1 MLIST
6 PEVNGMATPAIS
18 LSTFII
24 LSIFCESSDK
34 FLTLRGLSGNFG
46 NSRNG
51 LNVNIKKSIKMIIL
65 VVNCGS
71 SSLKYQ
77 LLDMKNDEVYDLLA
91 KGLVERIGME
101 VGCLK
106 HQASGKEKLVK
117 EMPIAD
123 HTVGIQAVID
133 ALLDKEYG
141 VLTTLEDIEAVG
153 HRVVHGAEEF
163 VGSQLITDEV
173 VAQLEKCSVFA
184 PLHNPAN
191 ILGIKAVSAVLPTVP
206 QVGVFDTAF
215 HQTMPAYA
223 YMYALPYEY
232 YDKYRIRRY
241 GFHGTSHKYVSAK
254 GAKFAGLDLGYSKII
269 TCHLG
274 NGSSIAAVVN
284 GKSIDT
290 TMGFTP
296 LEGLLMGTRS
306 GSVDPDVVTYIQE
319 KEGLTTAQMSN
330 ILNKKSGFLG
340 LSCVSSDARDLDEAA
355 NEGNPKAKLTLK
367 KLTYEIT
374 KYIGAYAAAMNGVDL
389 IVFTGGIG
397 ENNSRLRR
405 RVCENL
411 TYLGVKFD
419 YDANVA
425 RGEDTMLTTPD
436 SKVKVA
442 LITTNEELMIAR
454 DTMHIVQNEEE

>member
-1 MLIST
+1 
-6 PEVNGMATPAIS
+6 
-18 LSTFII
+18 
-24 LSIFCESSDK
+24 
-34 FLTLRGLSGNFG
+34 
-46 NSRNG
+46 
-51 LNVNIKKSIKMIIL
+51 MIIL
-65 VVNCGS
+65 VLNCGS

-106 HQASGKEKLVK
+106 HQAAGKEKFEK
-117 EMPIAD
+117 EMPIEN
-123 HTVGIQAVID
+123 HTVGIKAVLE
-133 ALLDKEYG
+133 ALLDKEHG
-141 VLTTLEDIEAVG
+141 VLSTLEDIEAVG

-163 VGSQLITDEV
+163 VCSQLITDKV

-191 ILGIKAVSAVLPTVP
+191 ILGIKAVSEVLPTVP

-215 HQTMPAYA
+215 HQSMPSHA
-223 YMYALPYEY
+223 YMYGLPYEY
-232 YDKYRIRRY
+232 YEKYGIRRY

-254 GAKFAGLDLGYSKII
+254 GAKFAGLDLENSKII

-274 NGSSIAAVVN
+274 NGSSIAAVLN
-284 GKSIDT
+284 GKSVDT

-296 LEGLLMGTRS
+296 LEGLIMGTRS

-319 KEGLTTAQMSN
+319 KEGLSAAEMSKL
-330 ILNKKSGFLG
+330 LNKKSGFLG
-340 LSCVSSDARDLDEAA
+340 LSCLSSDARDLDDAA
-355 NEGNPKAKLTLK
+355 NEGNPKAKLVLK

-411 TYLGVKFD
+411 AFLGLKFD
-419 YDANVA
+419 YDANAV
-425 RGEDTMLTTPD
+425 RGVDTIITLPD
-436 SKVKVA
+436 SQVKAA

>member
-1 MLIST
+1 
-6 PEVNGMATPAIS
+6 
-18 LSTFII
+18 
-24 LSIFCESSDK
+24 
-34 FLTLRGLSGNFG
+34 
-46 NSRNG
+46 
-51 LNVNIKKSIKMIIL
+51 MIIL
-65 VVNCGS
+65 VLNCGS

-77 LLDMKNDEVYDLLA
+77 LLDMKGDEVYDLMA

-101 VGCLK
+101 VGCIK
-106 HQASGKEKLVK
+106 HQASGKEKFEK
-117 EMPIAD
+117 EMPIED

-141 VLTTLEDIEAVG
+141 VLKSLEDIEAVG

-163 VGSQLITDEV
+163 VCSQLITDKV
-173 VAQLEKCSVFA
+173 IAQLEKCSVFA

-191 ILGIKAVSAVLPTVP
+191 ILGIRAVSAVLPEVP

-223 YMYALPYEY
+223 YMYGLPYEY
-232 YDKYRIRRY
+232 YEKYGIRRY

-254 GAKFAGLDLGYSKII
+254 GAKFAGLDINDSKII

-274 NGSSIAAVVN
+274 NGSSIAAVMN
-284 GKSIDT
+284 GKSVDT

-296 LEGLLMGTRS
+296 LEGLIMGTRC
-306 GSVDPDVVTYIQE
+306 GNIDPEVVTYIQE
-319 KEGLTTAQMSN
+319 KEGLSASEMSKVM
-330 ILNKKSGFLG
+330 NKKSGMLG
-340 LSCVSSDARDLDEAA
+340 LSCLSSDCRDLSEAA
-355 NEGNPKAKLTLK
+355 DGGNAKAKLTLK
-367 KLTYEIT
+367 KLTYDIT
-374 KYIGAYAAAMNGVDL
+374 KFIGAYAAAMNGVDL

-397 ENNSRLRR
+397 ENNSRIRR

-411 TYLGVKFD
+411 TYLGLKFD
-419 YDANVA
+419 YDANAV
-425 RGEDTMLTTPD
+425 RGEDTIITLPY

-454 DTMHIVQNEEE
+454 DTMHIVQNEE

>member
-1 MLIST
+1 
-6 PEVNGMATPAIS
+6 
-18 LSTFII
+18 
-24 LSIFCESSDK
+24 
-34 FLTLRGLSGNFG
+34 
-46 NSRNG
+46 
-51 LNVNIKKSIKMIIL
+51 MIIL
-65 VVNCGS
+65 VLNCGS

-101 VGCLK
+101 TGCLK
-106 HQASGKEKLVK
+106 HQAAGKEKLVR
-117 EMPIAD
+117 EMPVSD
-123 HTVGIQAVID
+123 HTVGMHAVLD
-133 ALLDKEYG
+133 ALMDKEYG
-141 VLTTLEDIEAVG
+141 VLETLEDIEAVG

-163 VGSQLITDEV
+163 MCSQLVTDEV
-173 VAQLEKCSVFA
+173 VAQLEKCSVCA

-191 ILGIKAVSAVLPTVP
+191 ILGIKAVSAALPTVP
-206 QVGVFDTAF
+206 QVAVFDTAF
-215 HQTMPAYA
+215 HHTMPAYA

-241 GFHGTSHKYVSAK
+241 GFHGTSHKFVSAK

-274 NGSSIAAVVN
+274 NGSSIAAVLN

-290 TMGFTP
+290 SMGFTP
-296 LEGLLMGTRS
+296 LEGLIMGTRC
-306 GSVDPDVVTYIQE
+306 GNVDPDVVTYIQE
-319 KEGLTTAQMSN
+319 KEGLSASEMSRV
-330 ILNKKSGFLG
+330 LNKKSGFLG
-340 LSCVSSDARDLDEAA
+340 LSGVSSDARDLNEAA
-355 NEGNPKAKLTLK
+355 NAGDAKAKLTLK
-367 KLTYEIT
+367 KLTYDIT
-374 KYIGAYAAAMNGVDL
+374 KFIGAYAAAMNGVDL

-425 RGEDTMLTTPD
+425 AGRDVMISLPD
-436 SKVKVA
+436 SQVKIAV
-442 LITTNEELMIAR
+442 ITTDEELMIAR
-454 DTMHIVQNEEE
+454 DTMHIVQNEDE

>member
-1 MLIST
+1 
-6 PEVNGMATPAIS
+6 
-18 LSTFII
+18 
-24 LSIFCESSDK
+24 
-34 FLTLRGLSGNFG
+34 
-46 NSRNG
+46 
-51 LNVNIKKSIKMIIL
+51 MIIL

-77 LLDMKNDEVYDLLA
+77 LLDMKNDDVYDLLA

-101 VGCLK
+101 TGCLK
-106 HQASGKEKLVK
+106 HQATGKEKLVK
-117 EMPIAD
+117 EMPITD

-141 VLTTLEDIEAVG
+141 CLSTLEDIEAVG

-163 VGSQLITDEV
+163 VCSQLITDEV

-215 HQTMPAYA
+215 HQTMPSYA

-232 YDKYRIRRY
+232 YEKYGVRRY

-284 GKSIDT
+284 GKSVDT
-290 TMGFTP
+290 SMGFTP

-306 GSVDPDVVTYIQE
+306 GSVDPDVVTYLQE
-319 KEGLTTAQMSN
+319 KEGLSASEMSKV
-330 ILNKKSGFLG
+330 LNKKSGFFG
-340 LSCVSSDARDLDEAA
+340 LSCVSSDARDLDAAA
-355 NEGNPKAKLTLK
+355 NEGDPKAKLTLK

-374 KYIGAYAAAMNGVDL
+374 KYIGAYTAAMNGVDL

-419 YDANVA
+419 YDANIA

>member
-1 MLIST
+1 
-6 PEVNGMATPAIS
+6 
-18 LSTFII
+18 
-24 LSIFCESSDK
+24 
-34 FLTLRGLSGNFG
+34 
-46 NSRNG
+46 
-51 LNVNIKKSIKMIIL
+51 MIIL
-65 VVNCGS
+65 VLNCGS

-77 LLDMKNDEVYDLLA
+77 LLDMKGDEVYDLLA

-101 VGCLK
+101 AGCIK
-106 HQASGKEKLVK
+106 HQAAGKEKFEK
-117 EMPIAD
+117 EMPIED
-123 HTVGIQAVID
+123 HTVGIKAVID

-141 VLTTLEDIEAVG
+141 VLSSLEDIEAVG

-163 VGSQLITDEV
+163 VCSQLITDKV
-173 VAQLEKCSVFA
+173 IAQLEKCSVFA

-191 ILGIKAVSAVLPTVP
+191 ILGIRAVSAVLPEVP

-223 YMYALPYEY
+223 YMYGLPYEY
-232 YDKYRIRRY
+232 YEKYGIRRY

-254 GAKFAGLDLGYSKII
+254 GAKFAGLDINDSKII

-274 NGSSIAAVVN
+274 NGSSIAAVMN

-296 LEGLLMGTRS
+296 LEGLIMGTRC
-306 GSVDPDVVTYIQE
+306 GNIDPEVVTYIQE
-319 KEGLTTAQMSN
+319 KEGLSASEMSKVM
-330 ILNKKSGFLG
+330 NKKSGMLG
-340 LSCVSSDARDLDEAA
+340 LSCLSSDCRDLSEAA
-355 NEGNPKAKLTLK
+355 DGGNAKAKLTLK
-367 KLTYEIT
+367 KLTYDIT
-374 KYIGAYAAAMNGVDL
+374 KFIGAYAAAMNGVDL

-397 ENNSRLRR
+397 ENNSRIRR

-419 YDANVA
+419 YDANAV
-425 RGEDTMLTTPD
+425 RGEDTIITLPD

-454 DTMHIVQNEEE
+454 DTMHIVQNEE

>member
-1 MLIST
+1 
-6 PEVNGMATPAIS
+6 
-18 LSTFII
+18 
-24 LSIFCESSDK
+24 
-34 FLTLRGLSGNFG
+34 
-46 NSRNG
+46 
-51 LNVNIKKSIKMIIL
+51 MIIL
-65 VVNCGS
+65 VLNCGS

-77 LLDMKNDEVYDLLA
+77 LLDMKSEEVYDLLA

-101 VGCLK
+101 TGCLK
-106 HQASGKEKLVK
+106 HQATGKEKFEK
-117 EMPIAD
+117 EMPIEN
-123 HTVGIQAVID
+123 HTVGIKAVLE
-133 ALLDKEYG
+133 ALLDKEHG

-163 VGSQLITDEV
+163 VCSQLITDKV

-191 ILGIKAVSAVLPTVP
+191 ILGIKAVSAVLPAVP

-223 YMYALPYEY
+223 YMYGLPYEY
-232 YDKYRIRRY
+232 YEKYGIRRY
-241 GFHGTSHKYVSAK
+241 GFHGTSHKYVSVK
-254 GAKFAGLDLGYSKII
+254 GAKFAGLDLENSKII

-274 NGSSIAAVVN
+274 NGSSIAAVMN

-296 LEGLLMGTRS
+296 LEGLIMGTRS
-306 GSVDPDVVTYIQE
+306 GSIDPEVVTYIQE
-319 KEGLTTAQMSN
+319 KEGLTAAEMSKV
-330 ILNKKSGFLG
+330 LNKKSGFLG
-340 LSCVSSDARDLDEAA
+340 LSCLSSDARDLDAAA

-397 ENNSRLRR
+397 ENNSRIRR

-411 TYLGVKFD
+411 TYMGMKFD
-419 YDANVA
+419 YDANAV
-425 RGEDTMLTTPD
+425 RGVDTMISAPD
-436 SKVKVA
+436 SKIKAA

-454 DTMHIVQNEEE
+454 DTMNIVQNEE

>member
-1 MLIST
+1 
-6 PEVNGMATPAIS
+6 
-18 LSTFII
+18 
-24 LSIFCESSDK
+24 
-34 FLTLRGLSGNFG
+34 
-46 NSRNG
+46 
-51 LNVNIKKSIKMIIL
+51 MIIL
-65 VVNCGS
+65 VLNCGS

-77 LLDMKNDEVYDLLA
+77 LLDMKSDEVYDLLA

-101 VGCLK
+101 TGCLK
-106 HQASGKEKLVK
+106 HQATGKEQFIK
-117 EMPIAD
+117 EMPIED
-123 HTVGIQAVID
+123 HTVGIRAVMD
-133 ALLDKEYG
+133 ALLDKEFG
-141 VLTTLEDIEAVG
+141 VLNTLEDIEAVG

-163 VGSQLITDEV
+163 VCSQLITDKV

-191 ILGIKAVSAVLPTVP
+191 LLGIKAVTAVLPTVP

-215 HQTMPAYA
+215 HQTMPSYA

-232 YDKYRIRRY
+232 YEKYGIRRY
-241 GFHGTSHKYVSAK
+241 GFHGTSHRYVSAK
-254 GAKFAGLDLGYSKII
+254 GAKFAGLDIENSKII

-274 NGSSIAAVVN
+274 NGSSIAAVMN

-296 LEGLLMGTRS
+296 LEGLTMGTRC
-306 GSVDPDVVTYIQE
+306 GSIDPEIVTYIQE
-319 KEGLTTAQMSN
+319 KEGLTPSEVSKV
-330 ILNKKSGFLG
+330 LNKKSGFIG
-340 LSCVSSDARDLDEAA
+340 LSCISSDARDLDAAA
-355 NEGNPKAKLTLK
+355 NDGDAKAKLTLK

-374 KYIGAYAAAMNGVDL
+374 KYIGAYTAAMNGVDL

-411 TYLGVKFD
+411 TYLGVTFD
-419 YDANVA
+419 YDANVV
-425 RGEDTMLTTPD
+425 RGEDTIISAPD

-454 DTMHIVQNEEE
+454 DTMNIVQNEE

>member
-1 MLIST
+1 
-6 PEVNGMATPAIS
+6 
-18 LSTFII
+18 
-24 LSIFCESSDK
+24 
-34 FLTLRGLSGNFG
+34 
-46 NSRNG
+46 
-51 LNVNIKKSIKMIIL
+51 MIIL
-65 VVNCGS
+65 VLNCGS

-106 HQASGKEKLVK
+106 HQAAGKEKFEK
-117 EMPIAD
+117 EMPIEN
-123 HTVGIQAVID
+123 HTVGIKAVLD
-133 ALLDKEYG
+133 ALLDKEHG
-141 VLTTLEDIEAVG
+141 VLSTLEDIEAVG

-163 VGSQLITDEV
+163 VCSQLITDKV
-173 VAQLEKCSVFA
+173 LAQLEKCSVFA

-191 ILGIKAVSAVLPTVP
+191 ILGIKAVSEVLPTVP

-215 HQTMPAYA
+215 HQSMPSHA
-223 YMYALPYEY
+223 YMYGLPYEY
-232 YDKYRIRRY
+232 YEKYGIRRY

-254 GAKFAGLDLGYSKII
+254 GAKFAGLDLENSKII

-274 NGSSIAAVVN
+274 NGSSIAAVLN
-284 GKSIDT
+284 GKSVDT

-296 LEGLLMGTRS
+296 LEGLIMGTRS

-319 KEGLTTAQMSN
+319 KEGLSAAEMSKV
-330 ILNKKSGFLG
+330 LNKKSGFLG
-340 LSCVSSDARDLDEAA
+340 LSCLSSDARDLDDAA
-355 NEGNPKAKLTLK
+355 NEGNPKAKLVLK

-411 TYLGVKFD
+411 AFLGLKFD
-419 YDANVA
+419 YDANAV
-425 RGEDTMLTTPD
+425 RGVDTIITLPD
-436 SKVKVA
+436 SQVKAA

>member
-1 MLIST
+1 
-6 PEVNGMATPAIS
+6 
-18 LSTFII
+18 
-24 LSIFCESSDK
+24 
-34 FLTLRGLSGNFG
+34 
-46 NSRNG
+46 
-51 LNVNIKKSIKMIIL
+51 MIIL
-65 VVNCGS
+65 VLNCGS

-101 VGCLK
+101 IGCLK
-106 HQASGKEKLVK
+106 HQATGKEKFEK

-123 HTVGIQAVID
+123 HTVGIKAVLE

-163 VGSQLITDEV
+163 VCSQRITDAV

-191 ILGIKAVSAVLPTVP
+191 ILGIKAVSAVLPDVP

-215 HQTMPAYA
+215 HQTMPSYA

-232 YDKYRIRRY
+232 YEKYGIRRY

-254 GAKFAGLDLGYSKII
+254 GAKFAGLDINYSKII

-274 NGSSIAAVVN
+274 TGRSIAAVVT
-284 GKSIDT
+284 GKSIAT

-296 LEGLLMGTRS
+296 LEGLIMGTRC
-306 GSVDPDVVTYIQE
+306 GNVDPDVVTYIQE
-319 KEGLTTAQMSN
+319 KEGLSAAEMSKV
-330 ILNKKSGFLG
+330 LNKKSGFLG
-340 LSCVSSDARDLDEAA
+340 LSCVSSDARDLDAAA
-355 NEGNPKAKLTLK
+355 NEGDAKAKLTLK
-367 KLTYEIT
+367 KLTYDIT
-374 KYIGAYAAAMNGVDL
+374 KFIGAYAAAMNGVDL
-389 IVFTGGIG
+389 IIFTGGIG

-419 YDANVA
+419 YDANVVK
-425 RGEDTMLTTPD
+425 GEDVMVSLPD

-442 LITTNEELMIAR
+442 VITTNEELMIAR
-454 DTMHIVQNEEE
+454 DTMNIVQNEEE

>member
-1 MLIST
+1 
-6 PEVNGMATPAIS
+6 
-18 LSTFII
+18 
-24 LSIFCESSDK
+24 
-34 FLTLRGLSGNFG
+34 
-46 NSRNG
+46 
-51 LNVNIKKSIKMIIL
+51 MIIL
-65 VVNCGS
+65 VLNCGS

-77 LLDMKNDEVYDLLA
+77 LLDMKGDEVYDLLA

-101 VGCLK
+101 AGCIK
-106 HQASGKEKLVK
+106 HQAAGKEKFEK
-117 EMPIAD
+117 EMPIED
-123 HTVGIQAVID
+123 HTVGIKAVID

-141 VLTTLEDIEAVG
+141 VLSSLEDIEAVG

-163 VGSQLITDEV
+163 VCSQLITDKV
-173 VAQLEKCSVFA
+173 IAQLEKCSVFA

-191 ILGIKAVSAVLPTVP
+191 ILGIKAVSAVLPDVP

-215 HQTMPAYA
+215 HQSMPAYA
-223 YMYALPYEY
+223 YMYGIPYEY
-232 YDKYRIRRY
+232 YEKYGIRRY

-254 GAKFAGLDLGYSKII
+254 GAKFAGLDINDSKII

-274 NGSSIAAVVN
+274 NGSSIAAVMN

-296 LEGLLMGTRS
+296 LEGLLMGTRC
-306 GSVDPDVVTYIQE
+306 GNIDPEVVTYIQE
-319 KEGLTTAQMSN
+319 KEGLSASEMSKVM
-330 ILNKKSGFLG
+330 NKKSGMLG
-340 LSCVSSDARDLDEAA
+340 LSCLSSDCRDLSEAA
-355 NEGNPKAKLTLK
+355 DGGNAKAKLTLK
-367 KLTYEIT
+367 KLTYDIT
-374 KYIGAYAAAMNGVDL
+374 KFIGAYAAAMNGVDL

-397 ENNSRLRR
+397 ENNSRIRR

-419 YDANVA
+419 YDANAV
-425 RGEDTMLTTPD
+425 RGEDTIITLPD

-454 DTMHIVQNEEE
+454 DTMHIVQNEE

>member
-1 MLIST
+1 
-6 PEVNGMATPAIS
+6 
-18 LSTFII
+18 
-24 LSIFCESSDK
+24 
-34 FLTLRGLSGNFG
+34 
-46 NSRNG
+46 
-51 LNVNIKKSIKMIIL
+51 MIIL
-65 VVNCGS
+65 VLNCGS

-77 LLDMKNDEVYDLLA
+77 LLDMKSDEVYDLLA

-101 VGCLK
+101 VGCIK
-106 HQASGKEKLVK
+106 HQATGKEKYVK
-117 EMPIAD
+117 EMPIED
-123 HTVGIQAVID
+123 HTVGIKAVLD
-133 ALLDKEYG
+133 ALLDKEFG
-141 VLTTLEDIEAVG
+141 VLETLEDIEAVG

-163 VGSQLITDEV
+163 VSSQLITDEV
-173 VAQLEKCSVFA
+173 VAQIEKCVDLA

-191 ILGIKAVSAVLPTVP
+191 LLGIKAVSEVLPSVP

-215 HQTMPAYA
+215 HQSMPPYA

-232 YDKYRIRRY
+232 YEKYRIRKY

-254 GAKFAGLDLGYSKII
+254 GAKFAGLDIENSKII

-274 NGSSIAAVVN
+274 NGSSIAAVAN

-296 LEGLLMGTRS
+296 LEGLIMGTRS
-306 GSVDPDVVTYIQE
+306 GSIDPDVVTYIQE
-319 KEGLTTAQMSN
+319 KEGLSASEMSKV
-330 ILNKKSGFLG
+330 LNKKSGFIG
-340 LSCVSSDARDLDEAA
+340 LSCISSDARDLDDAA
-355 NEGNPKAKLTLK
+355 NAGDPKAKLTLK

-374 KYIGAYAAAMNGVDL
+374 KYIGAFTAAMNGVDL

-419 YDANVA
+419 YDANVV
-425 RGEDTMLTTPD
+425 RGVDTIISLPD

-454 DTMHIVQNEEE
+454 DTMHIVQE

>member
-1 MLIST
+1 
-6 PEVNGMATPAIS
+6 
-18 LSTFII
+18 
-24 LSIFCESSDK
+24 
-34 FLTLRGLSGNFG
+34 
-46 NSRNG
+46 
-51 LNVNIKKSIKMIIL
+51 MIIL
-65 VVNCGS
+65 VLNCGS

-77 LLDMKNDEVYDLLA
+77 LLDMKDDEVYDLLA

-101 VGCLK
+101 AGCIR
-106 HQASGKEKLVK
+106 HQAAGKEKLEK
-117 EMPIAD
+117 EMPIED
-123 HTVGIQAVID
+123 HTVGIKAVID

-141 VLTTLEDIEAVG
+141 VLSSLEDIEAVG

-163 VGSQLITDEV
+163 VCSQLITDKV
-173 VAQLEKCSVFA
+173 IAQLEKCSVFA

-191 ILGIKAVSAVLPTVP
+191 ILGIRAVSAVLPEVP

-223 YMYALPYEY
+223 YMYGLPYEY
-232 YDKYRIRRY
+232 YEKYGIRRY

-254 GAKFAGLDLGYSKII
+254 GAKFAGLDINDSKII

-274 NGSSIAAVVN
+274 NGSSIAAVMN

-296 LEGLLMGTRS
+296 LEGLLMGTRC
-306 GSVDPDVVTYIQE
+306 GNIDPEVVTYIQE
-319 KEGLTTAQMSN
+319 KEGLSASEMSKVM
-330 ILNKKSGFLG
+330 NKKSGMLG
-340 LSCVSSDARDLDEAA
+340 LSCLSSDCRDLSEAA
-355 NEGNPKAKLTLK
+355 DGGNAKAKLTLK
-367 KLTYEIT
+367 KLTYDIT
-374 KYIGAYAAAMNGVDL
+374 KFIGAYAAAMNGVDL

-397 ENNSRLRR
+397 ENNSRIRR

-419 YDANVA
+419 YDANTV
-425 RGEDTMLTTPD
+425 RGEDTIITLPD

-454 DTMHIVQNEEE
+454 DTMHIVQNEE

>member
-1 MLIST
+1 
-6 PEVNGMATPAIS
+6 
-18 LSTFII
+18 
-24 LSIFCESSDK
+24 
-34 FLTLRGLSGNFG
+34 
-46 NSRNG
+46 
-51 LNVNIKKSIKMIIL
+51 MIIL

-153 HRVVHGAEEF
+153 HRVVHGAEDF

-184 PLHNPAN
+184 PLHNPAH

-319 KEGLTTAQMSN
+319 KEGLTAAQMSN
-330 ILNKKSGFLG
+330 VLNKKSGFLG

-355 NEGNPKAKLTLK
+355 NEGNAKAKLTLK

-374 KYIGAYAAAMNGVDL
+374 KYIGAYTAAMNGVDL

>member
-1 MLIST
+1 
-6 PEVNGMATPAIS
+6 
-18 LSTFII
+18 
-24 LSIFCESSDK
+24 
-34 FLTLRGLSGNFG
+34 
-46 NSRNG
+46 
-51 LNVNIKKSIKMIIL
+51 MIIL
-65 VVNCGS
+65 VLNCGS

-101 VGCLK
+101 IGCIK
-106 HQASGKEKLVK
+106 HQATGKEKFVK

-123 HTVGIQAVID
+123 HTVGIQAVMD

-141 VLTTLEDIEAVG
+141 VLKTLEDIEAVG

-163 VGSQLITDEV
+163 VCSTLINDQVIE
-173 VAQLEKCSVFA
+173 QIEKCSAIA

-191 ILGIKAVSAVLPTVP
+191 ILGIKAVTSVLPDVP
-206 QVGVFDTAF
+206 QVAVFDTAF
-215 HQTMPAYA
+215 HQTMPSYA

-232 YDKYRIRRY
+232 YEKYGVRRY

-254 GAKFAGLDLGYSKII
+254 GAKFAGLDLNYSKII

-274 NGSSIAAVVN
+274 NGSSIAAVAN
-284 GKSIDT
+284 GKCIDT

-296 LEGLLMGTRS
+296 LEGLTMGTRC
-306 GSVDPDVVTYIQE
+306 GDIDPDIVTYIEE
-319 KEGLTTAQMSN
+319 KEGLTPAQMST
-330 ILNKKSGFLG
+330 IMNKKSGFLG
-340 LSCVSSDARDLDEAA
+340 ISGISSDARDLNEAA
-355 NEGNPKAKLTLK
+355 NAGNVRAKLALK

-374 KYIGAYAAAMNGVDL
+374 KQIGAYAAAMNGVDL

-419 YDANVA
+419 YEANVIA
-425 RGEDTMLTTPD
+425 GEDVMISQAD
-436 SKVKVA
+436 SAVKVA
-442 LITTNEELMIAR
+442 AITTNEELMIAR
-454 DTMHIVQNEEE
+454 DTMNIVLNEEE